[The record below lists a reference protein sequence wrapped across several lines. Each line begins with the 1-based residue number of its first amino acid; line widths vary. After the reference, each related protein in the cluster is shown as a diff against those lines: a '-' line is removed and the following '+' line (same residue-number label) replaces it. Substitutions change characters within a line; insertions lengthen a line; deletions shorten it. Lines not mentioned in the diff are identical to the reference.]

1 MNRLSH
7 RISHLISCR
16 DATQLISQRRERE
29 LSPLERIK
37 LRLHLAA
44 CKACTA
50 FDRQMALL
58 HEAMK
63 RYRQ

>member
-1 MNRLSH
+1 MNRLAH

-16 DATQLISQRRERE
+16 NATQLISRLRERE
-29 LSPLERIK
+29 LTPLERVK

-44 CKACTA
+44 CKACNA
-50 FDRQMALL
+50 FDRQMTLL